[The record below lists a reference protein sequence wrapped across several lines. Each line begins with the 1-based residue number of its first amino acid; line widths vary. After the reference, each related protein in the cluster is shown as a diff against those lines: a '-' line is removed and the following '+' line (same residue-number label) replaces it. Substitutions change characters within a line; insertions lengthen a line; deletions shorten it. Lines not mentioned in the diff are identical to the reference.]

1 MRVGSKIQA
10 VPRRTRILSTVSDNP
25 RIVVVAGALI
35 DGQDRV
41 LIAARPPGKHMA
53 GRWEFPGGK
62 IAAGESPETALRRE
76 LLEELGIEVRRCR
89 FEMSLVHAYPDR
101 EVELL
106 FHVVEAWTGTPES
119 REGQSL
125 RWVPISALGDEDILE
140 ADLPFIRTLQQR
152 ADSAR

>member
-35 DGQDRV
+35 DGQERV

-76 LLEELGIEVRRCR
+76 LREELGIEVRRCR

>member
-1 MRVGSKIQA
+1 

>member
-1 MRVGSKIQA
+1 
-10 VPRRTRILSTVSDNP
+10 
-25 RIVVVAGALI
+25 
-35 DGQDRV
+35 V

>member
-1 MRVGSKIQA
+1 M
-10 VPRRTRILSTVSDNP
+10 
-25 RIVVVAGALI
+25 
-35 DGQDRV
+35 

-76 LLEELGIEVRRCR
+76 LREELGIDVQRCH
-89 FEMSLVHAYPDR
+89 FEMTLVHAYSDR

-106 FHVVEAWTGTPES
+106 FYVVEAWGGTPQS
-119 REGQSL
+119 LDGQAL
-125 RWVPISALGDEDILE
+125 RWVPVEDLAHEDILE

-152 ADSAR
+152 VDGAR

>member
-35 DGQDRV
+35 DGQERV